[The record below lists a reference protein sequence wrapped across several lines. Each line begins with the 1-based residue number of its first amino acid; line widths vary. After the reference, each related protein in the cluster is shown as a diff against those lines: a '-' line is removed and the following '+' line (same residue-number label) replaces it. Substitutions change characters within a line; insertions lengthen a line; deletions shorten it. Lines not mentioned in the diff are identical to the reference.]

1 MEIDNSEAVQTARR
15 AKELLDKLA
24 EYKPL
29 AKVEELTEQNYNMID
44 SKKRMMFI
52 LEEDYYFI
60 TIKLLSILKALD
72 CDIKPFE
79 DYRKLGIIFEFVKSQ
94 ENTEFL
100 EKLINQKEDNI
111 FDNEKS
117 IKIFCDSKL
126 NVSVIKRV
134 LFFLEK
140 QDMIEMRK
148 NPKNSNIDIL
158 LKINDK
164 LTSLIETGLLEEDIS
179 RCLTIKKLLPRIRS
193 LKLSTLQE
201 KVFGYNEVTKWED

>member
-1 MEIDNSEAVQTARR
+1 MN
-15 AKELLDKLA
+15 
-24 EYKPL
+24 
-29 AKVEELTEQNYNMID
+29 

-140 QDMIEMRK
+140 QDMIEMR
-148 NPKNSNIDIL
+148 SNIDIL

-164 LTSLIETGLLEEDIS
+164 LRSLIETGLLEEDIS

>member
-1 MEIDNSEAVQTARR
+1 MN
-15 AKELLDKLA
+15 
-24 EYKPL
+24 
-29 AKVEELTEQNYNMID
+29 

-79 DYRKLGIIFEFVKSQ
+79 DYRKLGII
-94 ENTEFL
+94 L

-164 LTSLIETGLLEEDIS
+164 LRSLIETGLLEEDIS

>member
-1 MEIDNSEAVQTARR
+1 M
-15 AKELLDKLA
+15 
-24 EYKPL
+24 YKR
-29 AKVEELTEQNYNMID
+29 Q
-44 SKKRMMFI
+44 
-52 LEEDYYFI
+52 
-60 TIKLLSILKALD
+60 
-72 CDIKPFE
+72 
-79 DYRKLGIIFEFVKSQ
+79 
-94 ENTEFL
+94 
-100 EKLINQKEDNI
+100 I

-164 LTSLIETGLLEEDIS
+164 LRSLIETGLLEEDIS